1 MRSRRGCRGLWLAAL
16 AFGLDRL
23 TKALAMGTTEVFPLV
38 PGLLDCRLTRNTGM
52 AFSLLSDRPWLLIV
66 LTAALLIGLTAYLL
80 IKPEEAPL
88 TRAGFWLVVGG
99 GLSNLW
105 DRLAYG
111 YVVDFIEPVFVRFAI
126 FNVADVFVCL
136 GAGMALVG
144 LLMTEKLMF
153 DEERN

>member
-1 MRSRRGCRGLWLAAL
+1 MRFRRGCRGLWLAAL

-23 TKALAMGTTEVFPLV
+23 SKALALRTSDVFPLV

-52 AFSLLSDRPWLLIV
+52 AFSLLSDRPWLLIAV
-66 LTAALLIGLTAYLL
+66 TAALLIGLTAYLL
-80 IKPEEAPL
+80 MRPEESPL
-88 TRAGFWLVVGG
+88 TRVGFWLVVGG

-111 YVVDFIEPVFVRFAI
+111 YVIDFIEPVFVRFAI

-136 GAGMALVG
+136 GAGMAMIG
-144 LLMTEKLMF
+144 LLLTEKLKI
-153 DEERN
+153 EN